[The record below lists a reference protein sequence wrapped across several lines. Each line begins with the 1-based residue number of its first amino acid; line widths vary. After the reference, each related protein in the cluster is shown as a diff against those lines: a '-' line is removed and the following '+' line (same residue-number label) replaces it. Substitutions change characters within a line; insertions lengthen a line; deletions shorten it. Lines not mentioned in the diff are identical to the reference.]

1 MTIIIVRKTPSIVT
15 YDRSRRWEIQKIK
28 SHTNFAKLPLDFSDV
43 KRLDEIYAEEIKDVK
58 NLISVARKR
67 VYA

>member
-1 MTIIIVRKTPSIVT
+1 MTIIIVRKTSPVVM

-28 SHTNFAKLPLDFSDV
+28 SYTSFAKLPLDFSDA

-67 VYA
+67 IYA